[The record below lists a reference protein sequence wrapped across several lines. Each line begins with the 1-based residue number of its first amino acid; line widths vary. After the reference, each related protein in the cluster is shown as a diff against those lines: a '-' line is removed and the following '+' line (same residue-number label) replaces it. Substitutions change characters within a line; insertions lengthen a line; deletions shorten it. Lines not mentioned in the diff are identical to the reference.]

1 MSVSCHKQIVKKNHR
16 KPSEV
21 DWPLIAM
28 SLWIEG
34 SLSEQCVMFQGSLG
48 FEASLHSVVKLYRF
62 MIGTLIKGPTAMF
75 SLFSPAFTQELL
87 SA

>member
-1 MSVSCHKQIVKKNHR
+1 
-16 KPSEV
+16 
-21 DWPLIAM
+21 M

-34 SLSEQCVMFQGSLG
+34 SLSEQRVVFQGSLD
-48 FEASLHSVVKLYRF
+48 FEAELHSVVKLNSF
-62 MIGTLIKGPTAMF
+62 MIVTLIKGPTAMF